1 MTILLVILVDCTSL
15 TCTEPLTYT
24 PPGSPC
30 GCVWPIQ
37 VKLRL
42 SVALYT
48 FFPLVSELAD
58 EIATGVS
65 LNHSQVRIMG
75 ANAANQQLDKTIIL
89 INLVP
94 LGEKF
99 NHTTA
104 FLIYKKF
111 WLKRVSIKTSLFGG
125 YEALYVQYPG
135 NT

>member
-1 MTILLVILVDCTSL
+1 M
-15 TCTEPLTYT
+15 
-24 PPGSPC
+24 
-30 GCVWPIQ
+30 WPIQ

-58 EIATGVS
+58 EIAAGVS

-89 INLVP
+89 IDLVP
-94 LGEKF
+94 LGEEF

-104 FLIYKKF
+104 FSIYEKF
-111 WLKRVSIKTSLFGG
+111 WLKKVFIKTSLYGG
-125 YEALYVQYPG
+125 YEALYVRYPG
-135 NT
+135 NLDIFLVSLWKT